1 MSCRFVRGIRNREE
15 KGFVARMITSGEV
28 EQILT
33 LVSQD
38 DKNTESHSEFMN
50 RWLYDH
56 VTNIFLELVDDHVG
70 PVY

>member
-1 MSCRFVRGIRNREE
+1 M
-15 KGFVARMITSGEV
+15 
-28 EQILT
+28 LT
-33 LVSQD
+33 LVPQD